1 MVESPEVLKDEIPVE
16 LPSRGELLAMSM
28 VANRFQTLQRSQSQR
43 LNWAAFLAELKVVP
57 RPLHRDAVALSD

>member
-1 MVESPEVLKDEIPVE
+1 MVESQEVLKDEIPVE

-28 VANRFQTLQRSQSQR
+28 VANRFQTLQRSQSQL